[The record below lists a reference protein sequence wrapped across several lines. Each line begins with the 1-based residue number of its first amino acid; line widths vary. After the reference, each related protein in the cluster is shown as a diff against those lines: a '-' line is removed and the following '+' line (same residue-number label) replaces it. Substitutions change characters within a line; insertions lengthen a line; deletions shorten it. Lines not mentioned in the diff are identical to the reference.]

1 MQAQEALP
9 PPTPAPVAPPVQEIP
24 IRPLVVRLPPERTV
38 ERTIVEQPAERRTEP
53 LPIVNIEVPAP
64 AAPHVTVV
72 VPPAQSERTM
82 HEPNT
87 VVPEQAA
94 PTHDT
99 SSPETE
105 RTTEPV
111 PEVPPVSPATEL
123 PPILPP
129 AGSSEQ
135 PEPEVAQPEVPKS
148 TTSERARPEENS
160 SEPELPVE
168 EKTSGRKKLKVY
180 NGEGGRIHNDKQIDE
195 ILDWYLQ
202 TAELPDYVSDRQR
215 YSYRHHRRLLER
227 RKLLEQ
233 RGVQII
239 IHEVGRQ
246 Q

>member
-1 MQAQEALP
+1 
-9 PPTPAPVAPPVQEIP
+9 VQEIP
-24 IRPLVVRLPPERTV
+24 IKPLLVKLPPERIV
-38 ERTIVEQPAERRTEP
+38 ERTIVERPSEPRTEP
-53 LPIVNIEVPAP
+53 LPVPIQVSAP
-64 AAPHVTVV
+64 PAAAPHVTVN
-72 VPPAQSERTM
+72 VPERSKD
-82 HEPNT
+82 ENER
-87 VVPEQAA
+87 VPEQTT
-94 PTHDT
+94 PTHGT
-99 SSPETE
+99 PSSEKE
-105 RTTEPV
+105 RATEPA
-111 PEVPPVSPATEL
+111 PEVQPVLPASEL

-135 PEPEVAQPEVPKS
+135 PEPEVAQPEA
-148 TTSERARPEENS
+148 SEPAQPEENS

-239 IHEVGRQ
+239 IHEIGRQ